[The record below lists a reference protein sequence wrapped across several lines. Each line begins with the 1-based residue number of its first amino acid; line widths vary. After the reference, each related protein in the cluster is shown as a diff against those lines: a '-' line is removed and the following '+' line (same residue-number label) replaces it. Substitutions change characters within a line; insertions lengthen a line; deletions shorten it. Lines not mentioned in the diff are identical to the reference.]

1 MMDELQHLYIRLRK
15 YMFNLLAIFVL
26 GWGFTDYQ
34 TIFLGLILGTSVGFF
49 NMRFLM
55 KRTVRFGEA
64 VVEGR
69 KARSLGMFTRMAA
82 AVLGIAIVL
91 WFPET
96 FHLIS
101 FVIGLMLC
109 YVVIMIDFFV
119 QALRSRR

>member
-1 MMDELQHLYIRLRK
+1 MMDDLQQLYVRLRK

-26 GWGFTDYQ
+26 GWGFTDYKA
-34 TIFLGLILGTSVGFF
+34 IFLGLILGTSVGFF
-49 NMRFLM
+49 NLRFLM
-55 KRTVRFGEA
+55 KRTKRFGEA

-69 KARSLGMFTRMAA
+69 KARSLGMVTRMAA
-82 AVLGIAIVL
+82 AVVGIAIVL
-91 WFPET
+91 WFPDM

-119 QALRSRR
+119 QAFRSRK